1 MVDERTRGKMTA
13 GRALAISGCS
23 VFGVGI
29 ALPRAFSW
37 DDLGV
42 MVVIWAF
49 FFLLLMA
56 HSGRLRLPRRRQP
69 TLFSR
74 VRGETV

>member
-1 MVDERTRGKMTA
+1 MVDERTRGKLTA

-56 HSGRLRLPRRRQP
+56 HSGRSEPDPIFQTVSEGEFSKVRL
-69 TLFSR
+69 
-74 VRGETV
+74 